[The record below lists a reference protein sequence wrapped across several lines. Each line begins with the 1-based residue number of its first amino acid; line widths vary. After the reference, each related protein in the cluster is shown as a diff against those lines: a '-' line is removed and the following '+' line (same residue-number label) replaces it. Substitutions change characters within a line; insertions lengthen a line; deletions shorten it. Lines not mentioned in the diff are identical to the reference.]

1 MMMFGDGGGGRW
13 RLPNTALKSP
23 PPDAG
28 MIIKTPLLVYFAL
41 ITSFGMVIT
50 ASNGFVPSANLNE
63 VMNGDVIK
71 GQPA

>member
-1 MMMFGDGGGGRW
+1 MSKSA
-13 RLPNTALKSP
+13 LPKTALKSP

-50 ASNGFVPSANLNE
+50 ASNGFEPSPNLFH
-63 VMNGDVIK
+63 
-71 GQPA
+71 